1 MLQDGTTLPDAN
13 RSEKTDQVTKT
24 PYEMIGGEVGV
35 RRLVERF
42 YEIMDADPAAAN
54 VRAMHAEDLSPMRQL
69 LFEFLSGAFGGP
81 PLYMRR
87 PDAKCIMS
95 AHAHFKIGTAER
107 DQWMMCM
114 RGAIESMDLPDATNR
129 FFEDGFFRMVDA
141 MVNAKEELPADE

>member
-1 MLQDGTTLPDAN
+1 MDGVSVPDAN
-13 RSEKTDQVTKT
+13 RKEIPGQVVKT
-24 PYEMIGGEVGV
+24 PYEMIDGEDGV

-42 YEIMDADPAAAN
+42 YDIMDSNPDAAN
-54 VRAMHAEDLSPMRQL
+54 VRAMHAEDLSPMRQT

-81 PLYMRR
+81 PLYMSR

-95 AHAHFKIGTAER
+95 AHAHFKIGEAER

-129 FFEDGFFRMVDA
+129 FFEDGFFRMADA
-141 MVNAKEELPADE
+141 MVNVKEEHQVEE

>member
-1 MLQDGTTLPDAN
+1 MQAASVSDAD
-13 RSEKTDQVTKT
+13 RTEKPNQVKKT
-24 PYEMIGGEVGV
+24 PYEMIGGEGGV

-95 AHAHFKIGTAER
+95 AHAHFKIGATER

-114 RGAIESMDLPDATNR
+114 QGAIESMELPDATRR
-129 FFEDGFFRMVDA
+129 FFEDGFFRMADA
-141 MVNAKEELPADE
+141 MVNVKEELPAEE